1 MKAMKI
7 NPPVFAASVIL
18 IGLFVLVGALFPTS
32 TADALQTIQGGIVH
46 GFGWLYVGAVT
57 FFLAFVLWLWI
68 SPYGRLRLGKATDR
82 PQFTRPAWFAMLF
95 SAGMGIGLL
104 FFSVAE
110 PLQHF
115 AAPRDADPGTIAA
128 AQEAMTLT
136 FLHWG
141 LHAWAIYI
149 VVGLA
154 LAYFAYR
161 HDLTPTVRATL
172 YPLIGDRIHGPLG
185 DAVDTLAVLGT
196 LFGVATSLGLGALQ
210 INAGL
215 AHAGLVPQGAGVQ
228 LIVIAAITG
237 LTVLSVTSGLDRGMR
252 RLSLGSMGL
261 SLVFVAFVLL
271 AGPTLTLLR
280 SLPESVGL
288 YLQNLVQLS
297 LRTDAFEGPDWQSAW
312 TLFYWGWWIA
322 WAPFVG
328 MFFARISRGRTIRE
342 FIAGVLLVPPALT
355 FVWMV
360 VFGHTAVAFALA
372 DGADLTRA
380 AVENPSIALF
390 ALLETLPLTPALIG
404 LTLLVIVGFF
414 VTSSDAGS
422 QVMDILTSG
431 AQPDRPVA
439 QRVLWAVSQG
449 AVAGTL
455 LVSGGLD
462 ALQTGVLVT
471 ALPFSVILLIMC
483 YGLIRGLRTE
493 RVTLSRTAPWG
504 DRAMPSSPAEESADH
519 G

>member
-1 MKAMKI
+1 MKV
-7 NPPVFAASVIL
+7 NPPVFTASVAL
-18 IGLFVLVGALFPTS
+18 TALFVLFGALFPSS
-32 TADALQTIQGGIVH
+32 TAVVLQDVQSGIVE

-57 FFLAFVLWLWI
+57 FFLAFVLWLLV
-68 SPYGRLRLGKATDR
+68 SPYGRLRLGKPTDR

-115 AAPRDADPGTIAA
+115 AAPRDAAAGTVAA

-149 VVGLA
+149 VVGLS

-172 YPLIGDRIHGPLG
+172 YPLIGNRIHGPLG
-185 DAVDTLAVLGT
+185 HTVDTLAVLGT

-215 AHAGLVPQGAGVQ
+215 AHVGLLPQTATVQ
-228 LIVIAAITG
+228 LLVIAAITG
-237 LTVLSVTSGLDRGMR
+237 LTILSVASGLDQGMR
-252 RLSLGSMGL
+252 RLSLASMAL
-261 SLVFVAFVLL
+261 SLVFALFVLVT
-271 AGPTLTLLR
+271 GPTLVLLR
-280 SLPESVGL
+280 STLESVGL
-288 YLQNLVQLS
+288 YFQDLIQLS
-297 LRTDAFEGPDWQSAW
+297 LQTDSFRTPDWQADW

-342 FIAGVLLVPPALT
+342 FIMGVLFVPPALT
-355 FVWMV
+355 FAWMV
-360 VFGHTAVAFALA
+360 IFGHTAIVFDLMGGVGLAQVA
-372 DGADLTRA
+372 T
-380 AVENPSIALF
+380 ENPSIALF
-390 ALLETLPLTPALIG
+390 ALLAELPLTPALVG
-404 LTLLVIVGFF
+404 LAFLVIVGFF

-422 QVMDILTSG
+422 QVTDILTSG
-431 AQPDRPVA
+431 AQADRPA
-439 QRVLWAVSQG
+439 YQRLVWAGSQG

-455 LVSGGLD
+455 LLSGGLA

-471 ALPFSVILLIMC
+471 ALPFTFILLIMS

-493 RVTLSRTAPWG
+493 RVTLSRTSPWG
-504 DRAMPSSPAEESADH
+504 EQAMPGSEADDEEETTD